1 MWTIPDIDKLLRKV
15 VEVILT
21 EFIPAITGGVVIITK
36 NDRKLFSLAPLLGG
50 LAIPIFEKLCK
61 REYQNSII
69 INRNIFAMA
78 LPI

>member
-1 MWTIPDIDKLLRKV
+1 MWTIPDIDKLLRKA

-50 LAIPIFEKLCK
+50 LGIPIFEKFCK

>member
-50 LAIPIFEKLCK
+50 LGIPIFEKLCK

>member
-1 MWTIPDIDKLLRKV
+1 MWRIPDIDKLLRKV
-15 VEVILT
+15 VEVVLT

-50 LAIPIFEKLCK
+50 LVIPIFEKLCEI
-61 REYQNSII
+61 EYQNSII